1 MEETGSCGAGALALL
16 PLEDFLQE
24 PEASPAVAEPEP
36 APGSEPDPEPDGEA
50 ASGGE
55 ALSDGGVE
63 CRVGPASARAVLAFA
78 VTEIRRVNGAGAARA
93 GGLSPGAACFSAAGA
108 LSLDLIDA
116 DDALALDVLE
126 SSRFPRLIP
135 DCWRESADAERLLYR
150 CAWLKAHFPVEFLAA
165 LMECGEGPAQR
176 LAAAAEARRVRI
188 PLLPADINFSG
199 RTHLV
204 TPARGKAKAI
214 RLPLPGG
221 LFGAPSVGSGRAH
234 ALSER
239 DWDRLRRARPFS
251 SLADVVA
258 RARLPRGLLM
268 DAAQAGAFDS
278 LVRREG
284 EAEEAARA
292 RAITLTRQS
301 TATGRKRGAD
311 GQLELIGEEDVEVRQ
326 PGAAQSDA
334 AEASAAGSFPF
345 GSEVERS
352 GSLLETEVGGDGER
366 EGADEETALAAEE
379 SAGALIAGEP
389 LRAEFYRGSDVAERF
404 APLLAELGVTPLGEL
419 PAFRPGSEVV
429 LAGLRVSA
437 PGSGRGEALVEVS
450 IEDGTGRVDAVLGGG
465 FHSAVHTQLAGISR
479 MVLHGRVRDD
489 EGGGTVLEADEVH
502 DLTQMWRDWQALRGG

>member
-24 PEASPAVAEPEP
+24 PEAGPAVAEPEP
-36 APGSEPDPEPDGEA
+36 APGGGPE
-50 ASGGE
+50 
-55 ALSDGGVE
+55 
-63 CRVGPASARAVLAFA
+63 CQVGPASARAVLEFA

-204 TPARGKAKAI
+204 TPARRKAKAI

-221 LFGAPSVGSGRAH
+221 LFGAPFVGSGRAH

-366 EGADEETALAAEE
+366 EGADEETALAAGDAAEE

-437 PGSGRGEALVEVS
+437 PGSGRGEASVEVS